1 MTLARMI
8 RLHKVPDR
16 PRLLD
21 QGLREMVDEDVK
33 QVGELFARYMDR
45 FHMSPIYNDDEI
57 LHQFLSGR
65 GNGPRGPDSWKT
77 RREGQVVWTYVVE
90 VRIPSASFS
99 RLLLTPPP
107 YPRPEPEYTQNH
119 RLLLV
124 LLVAFDDYP
133 P

>member
-1 MTLARMI
+1 MNIPKLVDVRFTGVPSTMTLARMI

-65 GNGPRGPDSWKT
+65 GDGPRGPDSWKT

-90 VRIPSASFS
+90 VRIPSG
-99 RLLLTPPP
+99 P
-107 YPRPEPEYTQNH
+107 YHDCY
-119 RLLLV
+119 
-124 LLVAFDDYP
+124 
-133 P
+133 